1 MSGLQWE
8 KLDWSTATRLAQ
20 NDPEA
25 FERCRRHAIDALIDQ
40 APENQRHRLR
50 CLQWRIDM
58 LRDRAANPMA
68 ACVGIYRMMWDS
80 FAGDRGLIAA
90 IQRGGAFDPE
100 APEHESV
107 RARVLPFTKPQA
119 RG

>member
-8 KLDWSTATRLAQ
+8 KLDWSTAMRLAQ

-40 APENQRHRLR
+40 ASEDQRHRLR

-58 LRDRAANPMA
+58 VRERSANPIA
-68 ACVGIYRMMWDS
+68 ACIGIYRMMWDS
-80 FAGDRGLIAA
+80 FAGDHGLIAA

-100 APEHESV
+100 APAPAPA
-107 RARVLPFTKPQA
+107 RAHVLPLTKPQA

>member
-8 KLDWSTATRLAQ
+8 KLDWSAATRLAQ

-25 FERCRRHAIDALIDQ
+25 FERCRRHAIEALIDR
-40 APENQRHRLR
+40 APEDHRQRLR

-58 LRDRAANPMA
+58 VRERSANPMA
-68 ACVGIYRMMWDS
+68 ACIGIYRMMWDS

-100 APEHESV
+100 APAHES
-107 RARVLPFTKPQA
+107 AGTCVLPFTKPHA